1 MTGPYKVLVIED
13 DLYMQKILFQC
24 LSSRFTITIFNN
36 GLDGLA
42 YLQEGNVPDII
53 ISDYNTPVVNGI
65 QVIEQVR
72 SSGFFGSI
80 PIMMLSGEEDT
91 ETKIKCLE
99 AGADDYLIKPFNP
112 RELVA
117 RLRNLLKRSGKS
129 VILHD

>member
-13 DLYMQKILFQC
+13 DLYMQRILFQC
-24 LSSRFTITIFNN
+24 LSSKFIITIFNN
-36 GLDGLA
+36 GLDALA